1 MSASQSS
8 TPYYFFIIA
17 IVIVKI
23 GFIFATLF
31 YNYTKHHDP
40 RDTKKQAKLFILKE
54 QFDFVYVF
62 MMSILLLLNFNPWT
76 PIYIDME
83 TKTLFFIYG
92 IITIVTAKY
101 STFRDQSIIY
111 NMNKQ
116 QNDSFELFLKPTSI
130 LNNNYKKHNNNNNN
144 SQNNYSDEYLIS

>member
-1 MSASQSS
+1 
-8 TPYYFFIIA
+8 
-17 IVIVKI
+17 VKI
-23 GFIFATLF
+23 GFIFTALL

-54 QFDFVYVF
+54 QIDFVYVF
-62 MMSILLLLNFNPWT
+62 MMSILLLINFNPWT

-83 TKTLFFIYG
+83 TKALFFIYG
-92 IITIVTAKY
+92 IITIITAKY

-116 QNDSFELFLKPTSI
+116 QNDSLELLLKPTSI
-130 LNNNYKKHNNNNNN
+130 SNNNYQKNNNN